1 MPRLTENQTDLNAL
15 AATRR
20 AAWPVDEAAYQLGV
34 GRTSVYKLA
43 AEGKLKLIKIAGRTL
58 VPDDEIARLIKGG
71 CR

>member
-1 MPRLTENQTDLNAL
+1 MVAKREIQDRTEGRE
-15 AATRR
+15 ATRR